1 MEIGNKTFEDY
12 ALILTILS
20 LFEMREY
27 IRSDRA
33 FEFHTLPGFENTEK
47 GTEERKEFL
56 KCYWAKNL
64 YWFTAH
70 STIGFNLEGSNRTLP
85 DTYTALVPPDFDCS
99 KSYKNGYETSNEA
112 NFWDIEE

>member
-64 YWFTAH
+64 YWFARHTTYGL
-70 STIGFNLEGSNRTLP
+70 SLEWNQCTDDSYVCLI
-85 DTYTALVPPDFDCS
+85 PP
-99 KSYKNGYETSNEA
+99 GYDYNKVVECVEITNEKE
-112 NFWDIEE
+112 FWDL